1 MRNGKPVI
9 STIHSGIPELITHGK
24 NGFLAQE
31 HDFESF
37 AKYMVLLLEDESLSD
52 EMGRSGKELIT
63 ARIPLGSR
71 GKEIRSL
78 ILNEVNRSKG

>member
-1 MRNGKPVI
+1 MRHGKPVI

-37 AKYMVLLLEDESLSD
+37 ADYMSLLLEDESLSD
-52 EMGRSGKELIT
+52 KMGKSAKELI
-63 ARIPLGSR
+63 AESRI
-71 GKEIRSL
+71 E
-78 ILNEVNRSKG
+78 SKGNSEPDIE